1 VSRILPLL
9 LRRPANLVS
18 VPASGAPPPARRA
31 GYLHGDPAPWI
42 PHVLARLGALPWT
55 DACDLLLAP
64 APRPGAETQAL
75 CGILDSLP
83 PERTVALYERDW
95 PLWPNLLV
103 HDGGGDGG
111 RDFATPGAGM
121 RAYRAA
127 FRDGGRGFAEALCV
141 LPAQRTADLLRARG
155 CAARGAA
162 AGDPLQ
168 NRRFLATA
176 LYHQR
181 SAALLAAAPAAAALA
196 PARRVA
202 VIAPHFDDEAI
213 QAGGAILA
221 ARDAGAEV
229 RIIWMTDGARG
240 VPGAAPVESTRIRKE
255 EALAAAA
262 ALGVGD
268 LHFLDAPE
276 ERVRVRG
283 PWTARLR
290 ALLEEF
296 APERTHVVWWADN
309 HVDHYETARVLMA
322 AWPRRLARARIAAS
336 GTWAPIPVGTPLP
349 LTAALRARK
358 DLAVL
363 AHASQL
369 AVVDYL
375 RAERG
380 LTRWQAAGLDGI
392 AHAERYWEASAD
404 DWFAAFRASGA
415 ARRIWLG

>member
-1 VSRILPLL
+1 MSRILPLL

-18 VPASGAPPPARRA
+18 VPASGAPPVARRA

-42 PHVLARLGALPWT
+42 PHTLARLGALPWT

-64 APRPGAETQAL
+64 APCPGAETRAL
-75 CGILDSLP
+75 CEILASLP
-83 PERTVALYERDW
+83 DGLPVALYERDW

-103 HDGGGDGG
+103 HDGGEDVG
-111 RDFATPGAGM
+111 RDFATPGAGL

-127 FRDGGRGFAEALCV
+127 FRHGGRGFAEALCL
-141 LPAQRTADLLRARG
+141 LPARRTADLLALRAR
-155 CAARGAA
+155 AARGRP

-176 LYHQR
+176 LDHQR
-181 SAALLAAAPAAAALA
+181 SAALLAATPPAAALA
-196 PARRVA
+196 PARRIA
-202 VIAPHFDDEAI
+202 VVAPHFDDEAI
-213 QAGGAILA
+213 QAGAAILA

-229 RIIWMTDGARG
+229 RVIWMTDGARG
-240 VPGAAPVESTRIRKE
+240 VPGVAPAESTRIRKE
-255 EALAAAA
+255 EARAAAA
-262 ALGVGD
+262 ALGVTD
-268 LHFLDAPE
+268 FHFLDAPE
-276 ERVRVRG
+276 EHVRVRG

-322 AWPRRLARARIAAS
+322 AWPRRLAQTRIAAA
-336 GTWAPIPVGTPLP
+336 GTWAPIPAGAPLA
-349 LTAALRARK
+349 LTADLRARK
-358 DLAVL
+358 DRAVQ

-380 LTRWQAAGLDGI
+380 LTRWQAAGATG
-392 AHAERYWEASAD
+392 ATHVERYWEAAAEA
-404 DWFAAFRASGA
+404 WFDCFRRSGA
-415 ARRIWLG
+415 ARRLWIG